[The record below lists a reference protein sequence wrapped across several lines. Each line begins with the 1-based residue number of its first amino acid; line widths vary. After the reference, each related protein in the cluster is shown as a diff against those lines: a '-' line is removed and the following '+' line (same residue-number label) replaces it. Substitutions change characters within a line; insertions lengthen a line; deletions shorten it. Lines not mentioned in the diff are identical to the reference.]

1 MSNDTHDI
9 PIGDETIRVPKWASE
24 ATLQTIAEL
33 SAVSLQ
39 ATKELNNIKNDD
51 VSSGEKFQS
60 DLKDIAESYT
70 LNSKETSEKKKKA
83 LDAKIVGA
91 AKTIKSKVDG
101 FSETDAPLSSM
112 VRMVDEL
119 GSAFMGGSSELAAS
133 NSGNNKA
140 AAMISKSL
148 PMVGA
153 LGASAMAWVGFQAG
167 QLEQFAKAQE
177 TMINSG
183 AIMFDDTSPYENL
196 KQQAINAGL
205 TYTEMSKVVSKNG
218 LGIQSLG
225 TGISDGTTTFLSML
239 KSVNKTGDDFGDY
252 GLRSSDMAE
261 LLSEYIQVQ
270 RITLGKDM
278 SLASTQD
285 SVKLSFQELMIET
298 TALASLTGKSRAE
311 IIQSRLAGYA
321 DPIVGAA
328 LASMVKRGDG
338 SDKVMTALLDDLL
351 LVQPS
356 MGSIGTELV
365 ESFAKSMQSSGG
377 DVSRIDIRAQLK
389 PELLKALER
398 ANVGFIDNINN
409 VIRTG
414 DIDAAEG
421 GIISKG
427 LIAMQYAQVGNA
439 NATDEV
445 AQLVLTLGS
454 LGHKLGLDFNEAS
467 KMTSD
472 VLKAHVKK
480 TGDKLDESGSMT
492 VSMNDMKV
500 SFLKVQDAFTLNLKD
515 GTAAAE
521 YLADGLKQGAKK
533 IRKVL
538 GIDESEEDVAA
549 LTTNIID
556 ERYANDLKG
565 WDPGKESYDEF
576 MNKKARKRSKNSHN
590 IPGRKFGGPVIK
602 DNTYLVGE
610 EGPELFT
617 PTSTGSITNNDKTKK
632 MLNSK
637 NTDNIKSTELFTPT
651 SHGSI
656 TNNDKTKKMLNS
668 KNTDN
673 DMSQHF
679 DDILK
684 TKKQTIMLL
693 KQMKVVMTNI
703 KRSNDYKRTV
713 DSITEHTQY

>member
-1 MSNDTHDI
+1 
-9 PIGDETIRVPKWASE
+9 
-24 ATLQTIAEL
+24 
-33 SAVSLQ
+33 
-39 ATKELNNIKNDD
+39 
-51 VSSGEKFQS
+51 
-60 DLKDIAESYT
+60 
-70 LNSKETSEKKKKA
+70 
-83 LDAKIVGA
+83 
-91 AKTIKSKVDG
+91 
-101 FSETDAPLSSM
+101 
-112 VRMVDEL
+112 
-119 GSAFMGGSSELAAS
+119 
-133 NSGNNKA
+133 
-140 AAMISKSL
+140 
-148 PMVGA
+148 
-153 LGASAMAWVGFQAG
+153 
-167 QLEQFAKAQE
+167 
-177 TMINSG
+177 
-183 AIMFDDTSPYENL
+183 
-196 KQQAINAGL
+196 
-205 TYTEMSKVVSKNG
+205 
-218 LGIQSLG
+218 
-225 TGISDGTTTFLSML
+225 
-239 KSVNKTGDDFGDY
+239 
-252 GLRSSDMAE
+252 
-261 LLSEYIQVQ
+261 
-270 RITLGKDM
+270 
-278 SLASTQD
+278 
-285 SVKLSFQELMIET
+285 
-298 TALASLTGKSRAE
+298 
-311 IIQSRLAGYA
+311 
-321 DPIVGAA
+321 
-328 LASMVKRGDG
+328 
-338 SDKVMTALLDDLL
+338 MTALLDDLL
-351 LVQPS
+351 LVAPS
-356 MGSIGTELV
+356 MGSLGTELV
-365 ESFAKSMQSSGG
+365 ESFAKSMLSSGG
-377 DVSRIDIRAQLK
+377 DVSRIDVRAQLR

-427 LIAMQYAQVGNA
+427 LIAMQDAQVGNA
-439 NATDEV
+439 MATDEV

-454 LGHKLGLDFNEAS
+454 LGRQLGQDFNEAS
-467 KMTSD
+467 KMTRD
-472 VLKAHVKK
+472 VLMAHVKK

-549 LTTNIID
+549 LSTNIID
-556 ERYANDLKG
+556 ERYTNDLKG
-565 WDPGKESYDEF
+565 WDPGKESYDVF
-576 MNKKARKRSKNSHN
+576 MNNKAMKRSKNPHN

-602 DNTYLVGE
+602 DKPYLVGE

-617 PTSTGSITNNDKTKK
+617 PTST
-632 MLNSK
+632 
-637 NTDNIKSTELFTPT
+637 
-651 SHGSI
+651 GSI

>member
-24 ATLQTIAEL
+24 ATLQKIAEL

-39 ATKELNNIKNDD
+39 ATKELNNIKDD
-51 VSSGEKFQS
+51 NVSSGEKFKS

-133 NSGNNKA
+133 NRGNNKA

-298 TALASLTGKSRAE
+298 TALASLTGKSSAE
-311 IIQSRLAGYA
+311 IILSRLAGYA

-398 ANVGFIDNINN
+398 A
-409 VIRTG
+409 
-414 DIDAAEG
+414 
-421 GIISKG
+421 
-427 LIAMQYAQVGNA
+427 
-439 NATDEV
+439 
-445 AQLVLTLGS
+445 
-454 LGHKLGLDFNEAS
+454 KL
-467 KMTSD
+467 
-472 VLKAHVKK
+472 
-480 TGDKLDESGSMT
+480 
-492 VSMNDMKV
+492 
-500 SFLKVQDAFTLNLKD
+500 
-515 GTAAAE
+515 
-521 YLADGLKQGAKK
+521 
-533 IRKVL
+533 
-538 GIDESEEDVAA
+538 
-549 LTTNIID
+549 
-556 ERYANDLKG
+556 
-565 WDPGKESYDEF
+565 
-576 MNKKARKRSKNSHN
+576 RS
-590 IPGRKFGGPVIK
+590 
-602 DNTYLVGE
+602 
-610 EGPELFT
+610 
-617 PTSTGSITNNDKTKK
+617 
-632 MLNSK
+632 
-637 NTDNIKSTELFTPT
+637 
-651 SHGSI
+651 
-656 TNNDKTKKMLNS
+656 
-668 KNTDN
+668 
-673 DMSQHF
+673 
-679 DDILK
+679 
-684 TKKQTIMLL
+684 
-693 KQMKVVMTNI
+693 
-703 KRSNDYKRTV
+703 
-713 DSITEHTQY
+713 